1 VRLAILADNL
11 TAAMNCAL
19 PAVRLAAR
27 ASVGLAGPD
36 RESLDD
42 RDVVAWD
49 LDTRRFSEASATAR
63 VARAASGV
71 GAGDALYLNVE
82 SAPRRNVGSVIDAG
96 LAGSGRRVAVFAP
109 ALPALGRSTAD
120 GRQHA
125 PTWPMGG
132 IDLVGRLRATSR
144 AHVVPVRRAALQDG
158 GLTRAREKRRPVI
171 LVCDATTDEDLTRIV
186 ASGAR
191 LDEPSLW
198 VGSTAL
204 AAPLTTAVLGSPG
217 TPPPMRPRHRGPVLV
232 VVGSIARPIEAR
244 LSALRSVLR
253 LAPVEVDPLA
263 LACGGARAELLI
275 EEGAAA
281 VTRALA
287 AGADTA
293 LFARTSEPAVNGL
306 FGHIAQGLAAVASR
320 ALGRVRAGGLV
331 LTGGQTARAVCDAL
345 GIAGIELV
353 GEVERGLALGR
364 AVGSSGEGQGLT
376 GLELVASAGTFGK
389 RVSLV
394 RALAAFERGAA

>member
-1 VRLAILADNL
+1 
-11 TAAMNCAL
+11 
-19 PAVRLAAR
+19 
-27 ASVGLAGPD
+27 
-36 RESLDD
+36 
-42 RDVVAWD
+42 
-49 LDTRRFSEASATAR
+49 
-63 VARAASGV
+63 
-71 GAGDALYLNVE
+71 
-82 SAPRRNVGSVIDAG
+82 
-96 LAGSGRRVAVFAP
+96 
-109 ALPALGRSTAD
+109 
-120 GRQHA
+120 
-125 PTWPMGG
+125 MGG

-144 AHVVPVRRAALQDG
+144 AHVVPVPRAALQDG
-158 GLTRAREKRRPVI
+158 GFARARGNRRPVI
-171 LVCDATTDEDLTRIV
+171 LVCDATTDEDLARIV
-186 ASGAR
+186 ASGAL
-191 LDEPSLW
+191 LDEPALW
-198 VGSTAL
+198 VGSSAL
-204 AAPLTTAVLGSPG
+204 AAPLTAAALGSPG
-217 TPPPMRPRHRGPVLV
+217 TPPPKRPRRRGPVLV

-253 LAPVEVDPLA
+253 LAPVEVDPRA

-293 LFARTSEPAVNGL
+293 LFARPSEPALNGL
-306 FGHIAQGLAAVASR
+306 FGHIAEGLAAVATR

-364 AVGSSGEGQGLT
+364 AVGGSGEGQGLA